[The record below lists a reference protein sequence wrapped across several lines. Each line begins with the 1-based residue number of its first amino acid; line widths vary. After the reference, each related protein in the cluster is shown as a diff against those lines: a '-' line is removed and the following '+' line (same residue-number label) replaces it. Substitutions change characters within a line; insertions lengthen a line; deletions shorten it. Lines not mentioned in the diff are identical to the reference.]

1 MQFKIDKS
9 KINLST
15 FYLKMRKVGFNIWKL
30 NLPRLGP
37 GVPLDTISIYN
48 KGELF
53 RPGQT
58 ACPTD
63 PRHAKLL
70 SQARFFEGV
79 HFALLKKKK
88 Q

>member
-48 KGELF
+48 KGDL
-53 RPGQT
+53 
-58 ACPTD
+58 D
-63 PRHAKLL
+63 KLR
-70 SQARFFEGV
+70 ARLIQDMQNF
-79 HFALLKKKK
+79 
-88 Q
+88 